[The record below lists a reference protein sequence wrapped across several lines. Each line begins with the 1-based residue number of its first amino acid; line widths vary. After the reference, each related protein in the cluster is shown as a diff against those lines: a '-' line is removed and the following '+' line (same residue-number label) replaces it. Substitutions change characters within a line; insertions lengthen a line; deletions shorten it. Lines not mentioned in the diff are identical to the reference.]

1 MKQKTLSL
9 FLFLLDQ
16 RTNGKIVD
24 LRKRLQDAILTSR
37 GSSSELGASS
47 QTVSIFL
54 GYEYQCIVGDGN
66 VYGVVVGIV
75 KTRYL
80 GTKKKCLTVSSTTN
94 RDSAA
99 EITILMPSG
108 WCRLKA
114 SQCNRLM
121 GKRMDLFRERI

>member
-66 VYGVVVGIV
+66 VYRVVVGIV

-80 GTKKKCLTVSSTTN
+80 GTKKKVLN
-94 RDSAA
+94 R
-99 EITILMPSG
+99 IFYY
-108 WCRLKA
+108 K
-114 SQCNRLM
+114 
-121 GKRMDLFRERI
+121 